1 MLRVLPSLRG
11 AGAWFADTR
20 KLAIPLVW
28 NYGLTV
34 APAYL
39 LFALTPI
46 VASLY
51 ELGVAGFVLSWELV
65 LLGYDRRAEDS
76 EAELPGSSVSVVKAS
91 SVAAPESN
99 SIVGSSLRFDASQ
112 EL

>member
-1 MLRVLPSLRG
+1 MQYRTKPKYFVIGVGDNHDSILNLYHRVTSQLLKTMRTPSGRQ
-11 AGAWFADTR
+11 
-20 KLAIPLVW
+20 
-28 NYGLTV
+28 Y
-34 APAYL
+34 
-39 LFALTPI
+39 
-46 VASLY
+46 
-51 ELGVAGFVLSWELV
+51 FVLSWELV